1 MPPAIARPFAL
12 SVALAALAALAI
24 QLLHPFIAGIQFPPD
39 QGFNWYLWKRPDPD
53 VLSRAT
59 AWGGYLAHQA
69 FIWGL
74 IWWAQRNRDRLKD
87 RTTMHPLNWV
97 ALGGTAF
104 FVGLHALQ
112 TGLFYDGL
120 AQDIPVMYSQGS
132 VILVLVIVLLMEAP
146 RRGLFFGAGKSWF
159 ATTRPLLIRT
169 HGYYFAWAVTFTYW
183 YHPMETTW
191 GHLWGF
197 FYTFLLFIQ
206 ASFIFTRVHTNRWW
220 TFALEGTVLVH
231 GVIVAIVG
239 GQDFWPMFAFGFA
252 ALIVIT
258 QMHGLGLSRA
268 ARWIVGLTLTAA
280 TLVVYAGRGWTRLE
294 EVARI
299 PLIDY
304 LLVALIGGII
314 LLVTRLRRA

>member
-12 SVALAALAALAI
+12 SVALAVLAALAI
-24 QLLHPFIAGIQFPPD
+24 QLLHPFIAQVRFPPD
-39 QGFNWYLWKRPDPD
+39 QGYNWYLWKRPDPD
-53 VLSRAT
+53 VWSRAT
-59 AWGGYLAHQA
+59 AWGGYFAHQA

-74 IWWAQRNRDRLKD
+74 IWWAQTNRDRLRD

-104 FVGLHALQ
+104 FAALHALQ
-112 TGLFYDGL
+112 TALFYDGL
-120 AQDIPVMYSQGS
+120 AQDVPVMYSQGS
-132 VILVLVIVLLMEAP
+132 VVLVLVLVLLIEAP

-159 ATTRPLLIRT
+159 AATRPFLIRS
-169 HGYYFAWAVTFTYW
+169 HSYYFAWAVTFTYW
-183 YHPMETTW
+183 YHPMEVTW
-191 GHLWGF
+191 GHIWGF

-220 TFALEGTVLVH
+220 TFVLEGTVLVH
-231 GVIVAIVG
+231 GVIVAVVG

-252 ALIVIT
+252 ALIVVT
-258 QMHGLGLSRA
+258 QMHGLGLSRRT
-268 ARWIVGLTLTAA
+268 RWILGLAITAA
-280 TLVVYAGRGWTRLE
+280 TLVVYADRGWTRLE

-304 LLVALIGGII
+304 LLVGLIGGIVLI
-314 LLVTRLRRA
+314 FARRRA